1 MSKKSVFI
9 LLMVFIVLIL
19 GIYIYPSI
27 KNDNYQKRLISDIY
41 KNTDIKDIEYLNKD
55 NNYYVVK
62 DRDKV
67 IVLDLN
73 YEEVYSID
81 KSKLKDNDLDLVY
94 RRNNLYY
101 EEKIRDGD
109 NLTYNF
115 YNIDNNQNTLYNSN
129 VTIPKEEINPK
140 EVEKNI

>member
-9 LLMVFIVLIL
+9 LLMVFIVLML

-81 KSKLKDNDLDLVY
+81 KSKLNDNDLDLVY

-115 YNIDNNQNTLYNSN
+115 YNIDNNELAYQVLLGGNDG
-129 VTIPKEEINPK
+129 
-140 EVEKNI
+140 

>member
-62 DRDKV
+62 ERDKV

-81 KSKLKDNDLDLVY
+81 KSKLKDNDLNLVY

-115 YNIDNNQNTLYNSN
+115 YNIDNNELAYQVLLGGNDG
-129 VTIPKEEINPK
+129 
-140 EVEKNI
+140 

>member
-1 MSKKSVFI
+1 MSKKSGFI
-9 LLMVFIVLIL
+9 LLIVFIVLIL

-115 YNIDNNQNTLYNSN
+115 YNIDNNELAYQVLLGGNDG
-129 VTIPKEEINPK
+129 
-140 EVEKNI
+140 

>member
-9 LLMVFIVLIL
+9 LLIVFIVLIL
-19 GIYIYPSI
+19 GMYIYPSI

-62 DRDKV
+62 DSDKV

-115 YNIDNNQNTLYNSN
+115 YNIDNNELAYQVLLGGNNG
-129 VTIPKEEINPK
+129 
-140 EVEKNI
+140 

>member
-41 KNTDIKDIEYLNKD
+41 KNTVIKDIEYLNKD

-101 EEKIRDGD
+101 EEILDFSNFDIRSHGCYWHYRMAC
-109 NLTYNF
+109 LCKG
-115 YNIDNNQNTLYNSN
+115 LANSYWS
-129 VTIPKEEINPK
+129 ICR
-140 EVEKNI
+140 

>member
-1 MSKKSVFI
+1 MSKKSVVI

-27 KNDNYQKRLISDIY
+27 KNDNYQKKLISDIY

-115 YNIDNNQNTLYNSN
+115 YNIDNNELAYQVLLGGNDG
-129 VTIPKEEINPK
+129 
-140 EVEKNI
+140 

>member
-1 MSKKSVFI
+1 
-9 LLMVFIVLIL
+9 MVFIVLIL

-115 YNIDNNQNTLYNSN
+115 YNIDNNELAYQVLLGGNDG
-129 VTIPKEEINPK
+129 
-140 EVEKNI
+140 

>member
-55 NNYYVVK
+55 NIYYVVK

-115 YNIDNNQNTLYNSN
+115 YNIDNNELAYQVLSGGNDG
-129 VTIPKEEINPK
+129 
-140 EVEKNI
+140 

>member
-1 MSKKSVFI
+1 MSKKSGFI

-115 YNIDNNQNTLYNSN
+115 YNIDNNELAYQVLLRGNDG
-129 VTIPKEEINPK
+129 
-140 EVEKNI
+140 

>member
-115 YNIDNNQNTLYNSN
+115 YNIDNNELAYQVLLGGTDG
-129 VTIPKEEINPK
+129 
-140 EVEKNI
+140 

>member
-101 EEKIRDGD
+101 EEKKRDGD

-115 YNIDNNQNTLYNSN
+115 YNIDNNELAYQVLLGGNDG
-129 VTIPKEEINPK
+129 
-140 EVEKNI
+140 

>member
-1 MSKKSVFI
+1 MSKKSGFI
-9 LLMVFIVLIL
+9 LLIVFIVLIL

-73 YEEVYSID
+73 YEDVYSID

-115 YNIDNNQNTLYNSN
+115 YNIDNNELAYQVLLGGNDG
-129 VTIPKEEINPK
+129 
-140 EVEKNI
+140 

>member
-27 KNDNYQKRLISDIY
+27 KNDNYQKRLICDIY

-115 YNIDNNQNTLYNSN
+115 YNIDNNELAYQVLLGGNDG
-129 VTIPKEEINPK
+129 
-140 EVEKNI
+140 

>member
-1 MSKKSVFI
+1 MSKKSVFM

-19 GIYIYPSI
+19 GIYNYPSI

-41 KNTDIKDIEYLNKD
+41 KNTDINDIEYLNKD

-115 YNIDNNQNTLYNSN
+115 YNIDNNELAYQVLLGGNDG
-129 VTIPKEEINPK
+129 
-140 EVEKNI
+140 

>member
-1 MSKKSVFI
+1 MSKKSVFM

-73 YEEVYSID
+73 YEEVYSVD

-115 YNIDNNQNTLYNSN
+115 YNIDNNELAYQVLLGGNDG
-129 VTIPKEEINPK
+129 
-140 EVEKNI
+140 

>member
-41 KNTDIKDIEYLNKD
+41 KNADIKDIEYLNKD

-115 YNIDNNQNTLYNSN
+115 YNIDNNELAYQVLLGGNDG
-129 VTIPKEEINPK
+129 
-140 EVEKNI
+140 

>member
-1 MSKKSVFI
+1 MSKKSLFI

-81 KSKLKDNDLDLVY
+81 KSKLKDN
-94 RRNNLYY
+94 
-101 EEKIRDGD
+101 

-115 YNIDNNQNTLYNSN
+115 YNIDNNELAYQVLLGGNDG
-129 VTIPKEEINPK
+129 
-140 EVEKNI
+140 

>member
-1 MSKKSVFI
+1 MSKKSGFI

-101 EEKIRDGD
+101 EEKIRDGG

-115 YNIDNNQNTLYNSN
+115 YNIDNNELAYQVLLGGNDG
-129 VTIPKEEINPK
+129 
-140 EVEKNI
+140 

>member
-1 MSKKSVFI
+1 MSKKSGFI

-115 YNIDNNQNTLYNSN
+115 YNVDNNELAYQVLLGGNDG
-129 VTIPKEEINPK
+129 
-140 EVEKNI
+140 

>member
-41 KNTDIKDIEYLNKD
+41 KNTDIKNIEYLNKD

-73 YEEVYSID
+73 YEEVYSVD

-115 YNIDNNQNTLYNSN
+115 YNIDNNELAYQVLLGGNDG
-129 VTIPKEEINPK
+129 
-140 EVEKNI
+140 

>member
-101 EEKIRDGD
+101 EEKTCISTGSYDVLCDAGSMRRKQSGREYSHSAD
-109 NLTYNF
+109 
-115 YNIDNNQNTLYNSN
+115 
-129 VTIPKEEINPK
+129 
-140 EVEKNI
+140 

>member
-19 GIYIYPSI
+19 GIYIYPTI

-115 YNIDNNQNTLYNSN
+115 YNIDNNELAYQVLLGGNDG
-129 VTIPKEEINPK
+129 
-140 EVEKNI
+140 

>member
-1 MSKKSVFI
+1 MSKKSGFI

-115 YNIDNNQNTLYNSN
+115 YFIDNNELAYQVLLGGNDG
-129 VTIPKEEINPK
+129 
-140 EVEKNI
+140 

>member
-1 MSKKSVFI
+1 MSKKSLFI

-41 KNTDIKDIEYLNKD
+41 KNTDIKNIEYLNKD

-115 YNIDNNQNTLYNSN
+115 YNIGNNELAYQVFIGGNDG
-129 VTIPKEEINPK
+129 
-140 EVEKNI
+140 

>member
-1 MSKKSVFI
+1 MSKYMSKKSVFI

-115 YNIDNNQNTLYNSN
+115 YNIDNNELAYQVLLGGNDG
-129 VTIPKEEINPK
+129 
-140 EVEKNI
+140 

>member
-41 KNTDIKDIEYLNKD
+41 KNTNIKDIEYLNKD

-115 YNIDNNQNTLYNSN
+115 YNIDNNELAYQVLLGGNDG
-129 VTIPKEEINPK
+129 
-140 EVEKNI
+140 

>member
-73 YEEVYSID
+73 YEEVCSID

-101 EEKIRDGD
+101 EEKIRDGY

-115 YNIDNNQNTLYNSN
+115 YNIDNNELAYQVLLGGNDG
-129 VTIPKEEINPK
+129 
-140 EVEKNI
+140 

>member
-27 KNDNYQKRLISDIY
+27 KNDNYQKKLISDIY

-81 KSKLKDNDLDLVY
+81 KSMLKDNDLDLVY

-115 YNIDNNQNTLYNSN
+115 YNIDNNELAYQVLLGGNDG
-129 VTIPKEEINPK
+129 
-140 EVEKNI
+140 

>member
-9 LLMVFIVLIL
+9 LLIVFIVLIL

-81 KSKLKDNDLDLVY
+81 KSKLKDYDLDLVY
-94 RRNNLYY
+94 RRYILYY

-115 YNIDNNQNTLYNSN
+115 YNIDNNELAYQVLLGGNDG
-129 VTIPKEEINPK
+129 
-140 EVEKNI
+140 